1 MTLAD
6 LPAVDLDTDPPGYR
20 PDGKA
25 APRWQPDLQLV
36 PAMLVVPRWPK
47 RLTEYEEPDRCW
59 IVAGLTLADWSAEEI
74 VHRIGGSIRLIRD
87 IRSKPMTSLCTLMHE
102 EMEKLTKELRL
113 SEIDRAATEHE
124 LAQTTREAER
134 LRLQR
139 DQVIEKRK
147 AGKPVDVFPCGHS
160 KSSWNLYRQ
169 TGTRSNGRKFTR
181 ECCRECANT
190 RASQYRAR
198 HKTAG

>member
-139 DQVIEKRK
+139 DQVLKAK
-147 AGKPVDVFPCGHS
+147 QAGKQVEKFNCGCPKLEH
-160 KSSWNLYRQ
+160 NIYRK
-169 TGTRSNGRKFTR
+169 GGR
-181 ECCRECANT
+181 EWCRECGRQRLA
-190 RASQYRAR
+190 RYRAR
-198 HKTAG
+198 KRSA